1 MRLKDK
7 VALITGGA
15 MGIGQ
20 ATALRFVQ
28 EGAKVIIIDIDEVEG
43 KKTES
48 MLLEQELDC
57 RFIHGDV
64 TQESDWERIMKTVEK
79 RHGALDI
86 LFNNAGTN
94 LVKPAVEITMEE
106 WDHIID
112 LNLKGIFLGAQH
124 AIRMMIQGKG
134 GTIINTASTFAFIGF
149 HSMPVYCASKG
160 GIVALTRQMAL
171 DYAKHNI
178 RINCICPGP
187 TLTPLI
193 EREIQ
198 LGLAKAED
206 ILQGV
211 PMGRFAK
218 PSEIA
223 AGVLFLASEDSSYVT
238 GSALLVDGGRL
249 VN

>member
-7 VALITGGA
+7 VAVVTGGA

-28 EGAKVIIIDIDEVEG
+28 EGAKVIIVDINEAEG

-48 MLLEQELDC
+48 MLLEHDSDC
-57 RFIHGDV
+57 QFILGDV
-64 TQESDWERIMKTVEK
+64 TQESDWERIMQTVEK
-79 RHGALDI
+79 RQGSLDI

-94 LVKPAVEITMEE
+94 LFKPALEITMEE
-106 WDHIID
+106 WDSIIN

-124 AIRMMIQGKG
+124 AIRMMIQSG
-134 GTIINTASTFAFIGF
+134 GGSIINTASTFAFIGF
-149 HSMPVYCASKG
+149 HNTPVYCASKG
-160 GIVALTRQMAL
+160 GIVALTRQLAL

-178 RINCICPGP
+178 RITCICPGP
-187 TLTPLI
+187 TLTPLV
-193 EREIQ
+193 ERELQ